1 MMYADGTRFEAKC
14 GKGPVYRRTRGAPL
28 WLAGGLAVLLLIGAG
43 AAYRGIASG
52 LRTILNTPIE
62 LPVSLDAVPM
72 DINGW
77 AGQELA
83 IPAVTKDYME
93 TNFADDFI
101 SRRYTNT
108 AKGLW
113 ADIYVVY
120 CSSQP
125 AGILGHQPRVCF
137 PAHGWIHDQT
147 EASEIVS
154 ADRRPIKCLIHRFH
168 NASTYQQ
175 VVVLSFYVLN
185 GQITLTERDFAGFF
199 GRRPN
204 LSGDPARYVAQVQVS
219 SVLENCVRLAASDLV
234 DTLLTFLPDREGRVR
249 AVDLV
254 EGPAGEKRTVQDDH

>member
-1 MMYADGTRFEAKC
+1 MYANGIRFGAKC
-14 GKGPVYRRTRGAPL
+14 GKGPLYLRARGTPA
-28 WLAGGLAVLLLIGAG
+28 WLAGVVAVLLLIGAG
-43 AAYRGIASG
+43 AAYRGMAFG
-52 LRTILNTPIE
+52 LQTILSKPIE
-62 LPVSLDAVPM
+62 LPVPLNAAPM

-77 AGQELA
+77 TGQELA
-83 IPAVTKDYME
+83 IPAVTKHYME

-101 SRRYTNT
+101 SRRYTNA

-113 ADIYVVY
+113 ADVYVVY

-147 EASEIVS
+147 VASEIVS
-154 ADRRPIKCLIHRFH
+154 ADQRPIQCLIHQFH

-185 GQITLTERDFAGFF
+185 GQITLTERDFAGFV

-204 LSGDPARYVAQVQVS
+204 LSGDPARYVAQIQVS

-234 DTLLTFLPDREGRVR
+234 DTLLAFLPDQEGRVR
-249 AVDLV
+249 AVGLV
-254 EGPAGEKRTVQDDH
+254 DGLAGEKRTVQDDH